1 MMVWGYMYAQRLPIF
16 IFFPGVYLVQFMYS
30 LEWQMMQPSEAGD
43 GVENCLL
50 ECGNIILERSE
61 QC

>member
-1 MMVWGYMYAQRLPIF
+1 MGVHSGYQFLFYI
-16 IFFPGVYLVQFMYS
+16 IFFPGIYLVQFMYS
-30 LEWQMMQPSEAGD
+30 LERQMMQPSEAGD

-50 ECGNIILERSE
+50 ECGNIMLERSE